1 MGADQ
6 QGQLALEEFLV
17 AQVQF
22 HQAAQVADGVEVDV
36 LAFEAEQAVASP
48 GQADLHADQYIQA
61 QVQAG
66 LEGPLRVAVPVLR
79 LADQDAVQGDVVEQD
94 LPAPFALEDLAVGV
108 EGDPVE
114 TSTFVVLETH
124 MSQSLFSLAFGVGTQ
139 NRQEAWLEVFYAL
152 PLLKPSS
159 EIVAAVAPILGYAAG
174 NQALTFTSQQAYQLA
189 DALKGIDAA
198 QSALLSRL
206 AESQKPLVATLLA
219 EDAAPSSTAEAYL
232 KLHLLSHRLVK
243 PHAVNLSGIFP
254 LLPNVAWTNI
264 GAVDL
269 AELAELQLEARLK
282 GKLLEVFSVDKFPKM
297 TDYVVPAG
305 VRIADTARVRLGAY
319 IGEGTTVM
327 HEGFVNFNAGTEGP
341 GMIEGRVSAGV
352 FVGKGSD
359 LGGGCSTM
367 GTLSGGGNIVIS
379 VGEGCLIGA
388 NAGIG
393 IPLGDRNI
401 VEAGLYITAGTK
413 VALLDEQNA
422 LVKVVKARDLAGQP
436 DLLFR
441 RNSQNGAVEC
451 KTNKTAIELNEALH
465 AHN

>member
-1 MGADQ
+1 
-6 QGQLALEEFLV
+6 
-17 AQVQF
+17 
-22 HQAAQVADGVEVDV
+22 
-36 LAFEAEQAVASP
+36 
-48 GQADLHADQYIQA
+48 
-61 QVQAG
+61 
-66 LEGPLRVAVPVLR
+66 
-79 LADQDAVQGDVVEQD
+79 
-94 LPAPFALEDLAVGV
+94 
-108 EGDPVE
+108 
-114 TSTFVVLETH
+114 
-124 MSQSLFSLAFGVGTQ
+124 MSNSLFSLAFGVGSQ
-139 NRQEAWLEVFYAL
+139 NRQGAWLEVFYAQ
-152 PLLKPSS
+152 PLIDPSP
-159 EIVAAVAPILGYAAG
+159 ELVAAIAQILGYEGG
-174 NQALTFTSQQAYQLA
+174 NQAITFSNAQAAQLA
-189 DALKGIDAA
+189 DAVRSVDAA
-198 QSALLSRL
+198 QAALLTRL
-206 AESQKPLVATLLA
+206 AESHKPLVATLLA
-219 EDAAPSSTAEAYL
+219 EDAALASTPEAYL

-243 PHAVNLSGIFP
+243 PHGVSLAGIFP

-269 AELAELQLEARLK
+269 AELAELQLEARLR
-282 GKLLEVFSVDKFPKM
+282 GELLEVFSVDKFPKM

-319 IGEGTTVM
+319 IGEGTTIM

-367 GTLSGGGNIVIS
+367 GTLSGGGNIVIK

-393 IPLGDRNI
+393 IPLGDRNT

-413 VALLDEQNA
+413 VNLLDEHNE
-422 LVKVVKARDLAGQP
+422 LVKVVKARDLAGQA

-441 RNSQNGAVEC
+441 RNSLNGAVEC
-451 KTNKTAIELNEALH
+451 KTHKSAIELNEALH

>member
-1 MGADQ
+1 
-6 QGQLALEEFLV
+6 
-17 AQVQF
+17 
-22 HQAAQVADGVEVDV
+22 
-36 LAFEAEQAVASP
+36 
-48 GQADLHADQYIQA
+48 
-61 QVQAG
+61 
-66 LEGPLRVAVPVLR
+66 
-79 LADQDAVQGDVVEQD
+79 
-94 LPAPFALEDLAVGV
+94 
-108 EGDPVE
+108 
-114 TSTFVVLETH
+114 

-159 EIVAAVAPILGYAAG
+159 EIVAAVAPIPGYAAG

-219 EDAAPSSTAEAYL
+219 EDAAPSSTPEAYL